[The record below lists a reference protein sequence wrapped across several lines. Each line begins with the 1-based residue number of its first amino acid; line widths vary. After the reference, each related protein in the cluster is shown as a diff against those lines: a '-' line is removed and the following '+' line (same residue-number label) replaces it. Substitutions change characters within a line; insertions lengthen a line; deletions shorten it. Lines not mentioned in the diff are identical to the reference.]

1 MAVQKIAT
9 DVALKPIVLPT
20 AHSDVEAV
28 VSALATALS
37 LPRDV
42 FAEAESIEVVWAG
55 LPRLLARIPSDRRGA
70 PLARMCAAVKIGLFD
85 AALNYAWNET
95 VASLRQKVRD
105 FGLSTVASIKGADF
119 EEVQLL
125 QLQDSE
131 LLRLCNGLGLIS
143 TEGYTFLDQCR
154 AIRNDFSVAHP
165 SDGLVDEHQFNFFL
179 SNCIKYAIAN
189 PIQIVGIDIKGLL
202 GAVNGGRISGRHL
215 TDLCDM
221 ISAGNTGQRDTLA
234 SMLHGIYCDP
244 GKGQEPRLNS
254 LDLAARFFGDLSVVG
269 RAKIVEQHNK
279 YMVAGD
285 QARLQASI
293 DFFQKVGLVRFL
305 SDAQQQAMV
314 SRAVDLLVSAHEGMN
329 NFYNEPAFAERLAE
343 IVRQTAVPEAVQEF
357 FVQKLCYVA
366 VGNRYG
372 VSNAAWPYYISM
384 VRNFTPNEVKFMIDV
399 CYAFSPLNSKLKNYA
414 ECRKR
419 LADLLRLI
427 DLRSVP
433 ASSKD
438 NFAQLCLLVGFVP
451 P

>member
-1 MAVQKIAT
+1 
-9 DVALKPIVLPT
+9 
-20 AHSDVEAV
+20 
-28 VSALATALS
+28 
-37 LPRDV
+37 
-42 FAEAESIEVVWAG
+42 
-55 LPRLLARIPSDRRGA
+55 
-70 PLARMCAAVKIGLFD
+70 MCAAVKIGLFD

-95 VASLRQKVRD
+95 IASLRQKVRD

-119 EEVQLL
+119 EETNLL

-143 TEGYTFLDQCR
+143 SEGYTFLDQCR

-165 SDGLVDEHQFNFFL
+165 SDSLVDEHQFNFFL
-179 SNCIKYAIAN
+179 NNCIKYAIAN
-189 PIQIVGIDIKGLL
+189 PVQIVGIDIRGLL
-202 GAVNGGRISGRHL
+202 GAVNGSRISSRHL
-215 TDLCDM
+215 SDLCNM
-221 ISAGNTGQRDTLA
+221 ILSGNTNQRDTLA

-254 LDLAARFFGDLSVVG
+254 LDLAAKFFDDLSISG

-279 YMVAGD
+279 YMIAGD
-285 QARLQASI
+285 QSRLQASI

-305 SDAQQQAMV
+305 SDAQQQAIV
-314 SRAVDLLVSAHEGMN
+314 IRAVDLLVSAHEGMN
-329 NFYNEPAFAERLAE
+329 NFYNEPAFADRLAE
-343 IVRQTAVPEAVQEF
+343 IVSQTAVPDAVQEY

-372 VSNAAWPYYISM
+372 VSHAAWPSYVSM
-384 VRNFTPNEVKFMIDV
+384 VRNFTPNEVKYLIDV
-399 CYAFSPLNSKLKNYA
+399 CFSFSPLNAKLKHYS

-419 LADLLRLI
+419 LADLLSLI

-438 NFAQLCLLVGFVP
+438 TFNQLCSLVGFVP